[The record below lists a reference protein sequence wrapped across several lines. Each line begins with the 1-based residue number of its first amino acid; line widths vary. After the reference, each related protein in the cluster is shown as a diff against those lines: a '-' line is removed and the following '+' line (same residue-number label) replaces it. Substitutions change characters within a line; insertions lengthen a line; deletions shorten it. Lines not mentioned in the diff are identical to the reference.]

1 MQNLKTELN
10 IQNLTLMYVGNLESY
25 QGIDLLLE
33 SFALVVNQTAQAD
46 LVIIGG
52 DSADILKYQ
61 IKTKELGIAHKVHFC
76 GSQPTNHLGLYLA
89 QADILI
95 SPRIKGKNTP
105 MKVYSYL
112 DSGKPVV
119 ATDLLTHT
127 QVMNNQVAIL
137 AKPNAEDFS
146 QGILSLIND
155 QNLRLKLGR
164 AGKQLVQEKHSYT
177 AFSQKLNT
185 LYDYLRLE
193 LSKNS
198 ELFIR

>member
-25 QGIDLLLE
+25 QGIDLLLD
-33 SFALVVNQTAQAD
+33 SFALIINQTDKVD

-52 DSADILKYQ
+52 ESTDILKYQ
-61 IKTKELGIAHKVHFC
+61 IKTRELRIEHKVHFC
-76 GSQPTNHLGLYLA
+76 GSQPTNKLGLYLS
-89 QADILI
+89 QADILV

-105 MKVYSYL
+105 MKIYSYL

-119 ATDLLTHT
+119 ATNLLTHT
-127 QVMNNQVAIL
+127 QVMNNRVAIL
-137 AKPNAEDFS
+137 ANPNAQDFS
-146 QGILSLIND
+146 QGILSLID
-155 QNLRLKLGR
+155 DYNLRLKLGN
-164 AGKQLVQEKHSYT
+164 AGKKLVQEKHSYQ

-193 LSKNS
+193 ISNNS
-198 ELFIR
+198 RVFIP